1 MEGLLPMKMH
11 IELDMTPEEARGL
24 MGLPDIAP
32 LQKQMLED
40 MKTRMT
46 RAMEA
51 GDMDALMRAWMP
63 LGGAEAFTQ
72 FQKFLWDSASMVARG
87 GKPKEKP

>member
-1 MEGLLPMKMH
+1 MKMH
-11 IELDMTPEEARGL
+11 IELDMTPEEARAM

-40 MKTRMT
+40 MRARMKA
-46 RAMEA
+46 AMEA
-51 GDMDALMRAWMP
+51 GDMESLMRAWMP
-63 LGGAEAFTQ
+63 LGGADAFTQ

>member
-1 MEGLLPMKMH
+1 MKMH

-24 MGLPDIAP
+24 MGLPDLAP

-40 MKTRMT
+40 MKARMT

-51 GDMDALMRAWMP
+51 GDMESLMRAWAP
-63 LGGAEAFTQ
+63 LGGAEAFGQ
-72 FQKFLWDSASMVARG
+72 FQKFLWDSAGMVARG
-87 GKPKEKP
+87 GKAKDKP

>member
-1 MEGLLPMKMH
+1 MEEEVAEAVEDRAVPV
-11 IELDMTPEEARGL
+11 ELDRLDDMRAR
-24 MGLPDIAP
+24 MS
-32 LQKQMLED
+32 
-40 MKTRMT
+40 

-51 GDMDALMRAWMP
+51 GDMESLMRAWAP

>member
-1 MEGLLPMKMH
+1 MKMH
-11 IELDMTPEEARGL
+11 MELDMTPEEARRM

-32 LQKQMLED
+32 LQQQMMDEI
-40 MKTRMT
+40 KARMT

-51 GDMDALMRAWMP
+51 GDMESLMRAWSP
-63 LGGAEAFTQ
+63 IGGTEAFGQ

-87 GKPKEKP
+87 GKPKDKP

>member
-1 MEGLLPMKMH
+1 MKMH
-11 IELDMTPEEARGL
+11 VELDMTPEEARRM

-32 LQKQMLED
+32 LQQQMMDEI
-40 MKTRMT
+40 KARMT

-51 GDMDALMRAWMP
+51 GDMESLMRAWTP
-63 LGGAEAFTQ
+63 LGGTEALGQ

-87 GKPKEKP
+87 GKPKDKP